1 MNWEAVYQR
10 LAAVGAALAANENPD
25 ADRKALIFKARAE
38 RLAQEKAATPEGT
51 RHEMLEFQLGSESY
65 CIETAYVEE
74 VCPLKDYTD
83 LPGTPPFVAGLIN
96 VRGRIL
102 SLVNIKAFFALTEQS
117 VSETSK
123 VMILRDG
130 EMEFG
135 VLADE
140 IIGVTEVARQ
150 DIEPLLATLEE
161 KRGEWLSGITRCGC
175 AVIDA
180 RQLLTD
186 ARIIVDDEV

>member
-10 LAAVGAALAANENPD
+10 LAAVSAALAANENPD
-25 ADRKALIFKARAE
+25 SDRKALIFKARAE
-38 RLAQEKAATPEGT
+38 RLAQEKAAAPQEK

-83 LPGTPPFVAGLIN
+83 LPGTPSFVAGLIN

-102 SLVNIKAFFALTEQS
+102 SLVNIKTFFALTDQS

-135 VLADE
+135 ILADE

-150 DIEPLLATLEE
+150 DIEPPLATLAE

-180 RQLLTD
+180 RQLLSD
-186 ARIIVDDEV
+186 ARIIVDEEV